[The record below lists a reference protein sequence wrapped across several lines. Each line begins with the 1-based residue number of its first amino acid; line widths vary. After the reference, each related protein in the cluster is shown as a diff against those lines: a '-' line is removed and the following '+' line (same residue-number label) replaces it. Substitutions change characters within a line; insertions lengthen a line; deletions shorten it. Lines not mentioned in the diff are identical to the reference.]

1 MEEHEEIVDSS
12 DLKIQE
18 IRGFVGKIFGM
29 VEDKKPRRD
38 ETLLARG
45 GGQHR
50 IILNTIPRAL

>member
-29 VEDKKPRRD
+29 VEDKKPRQD

-45 GGQHR
+45 FQHR